1 MRAYVCV
8 LIGNENAIIPNA
20 EFEMKKQTKTALL
33 TLSITMVLLLS
44 IPSSVFIMD
53 AATGEVYSKSYY
65 AEWGKMYSKLRKNGN
80 KKIVLIG
87 NSAVAFG
94 VNSKLIQ
101 NELSIDGLD
110 YEVVNFGLYGAL
122 GTKFMLDFSI
132 NHLNKDDIAII
143 MPEEY
148 PQSMSLYENKT
159 EQWKAFEGARDA
171 YFEVPFQTKGTYING
186 YFEYVAGK
194 GSLVGKE
201 MVDGVYALSS
211 FDDNCDMSYERKDNQ
226 MLPYFHAVGNE
237 IVFDDSLLNPSFLS
251 YLNQY
256 AKKAKAKGAA
266 TYYLLAPMNERGIA
280 KGESVSSFYQSL
292 SEKLSF
298 PILGNPEDS
307 VMKANW
313 FYNSDFHLNSAGMQE
328 FSLRL
333 LSAIKNEFAISSPSS
348 TPHPEMPEL
357 PKTDDFIQGDDSD
370 EAFFT
375 YEEVEGGGYSVTSL
389 LDEERESLVLPSTH
403 LGKPVVG
410 FSASLFKNN
419 KVVKEITIQENVR
432 MILDYSFSGCSSL
445 RKVILTNP
453 KPSSLLVGFHLLDGA
468 ESLRFY
474 VPKEAHSS
482 YVLDYLWGRYAE
494 YLEAI

>member
-1 MRAYVCV
+1 
-8 LIGNENAIIPNA
+8 
-20 EFEMKKQTKTALL
+20 MKKQTKTALL
-33 TLSITMVLLLS
+33 TLSIAMVLLLS

-53 AATGEVYSKSYY
+53 AATGKVYSKSYY

-171 YFEVPFQTKGTYING
+171 YLEVPFQTKGTYING

-194 GSLVGKE
+194 GTLVGKE

-307 VMKANW
+307 VMEANW

-410 FSASLFKNN
+410 FSASLFQNN

-494 YLEAI
+494 YLETI

>member
-1 MRAYVCV
+1 
-8 LIGNENAIIPNA
+8 
-20 EFEMKKQTKTALL
+20 MKKQTKTALF
-33 TLSITMVLLLS
+33 TLSLAGVLLLS

-65 AEWGKMYSKLRKNGN
+65 AEWGKMYTKLRKKSK
-80 KKIVLIG
+80 KKIVFIG

-101 NELSIDGLD
+101 NELSIDNLD

-159 EQWKAFEGARDA
+159 EQWKAFEGIRDA
-171 YFEVPFQTKGTYING
+171 YFEVPYEKKGTYLSG
-186 YFEYVAGK
+186 YIEYVAGK

-251 YLNQY
+251 YLNEY

-280 KGESVSSFYQSL
+280 KGESVSSFYQAL

-307 VMKANW
+307 VMEPNW
-313 FYNSDFHLNSAGMQE
+313 FYNTDFHLNSVGMQE

-333 LSAIKNEFAISSPSS
+333 VSAIKNEFAISSPSS
-348 TPHPEMPEL
+348 IPHPEMPEL
-357 PKTDDFIQGDDSD
+357 PKTDGFIQGDDSD
-370 EAFFT
+370 EALFS
-375 YEEVEGGGYSVTSL
+375 YEEVEGGGYNVTAL
-389 LDEERESLVLPSTH
+389 LEEGKRRESLILPSSH
-403 LGKPVVG
+403 LGKPVLG
-410 FSASLFKNN
+410 FSINVFQGN
-419 KVVKEITIQENVR
+419 KTVKEITIQENVR

-453 KPSSLLVGFHLLDGA
+453 KPASLLVGFHLLDGT

-494 YLEAI
+494 YLETI

>member
-1 MRAYVCV
+1 
-8 LIGNENAIIPNA
+8 
-20 EFEMKKQTKTALL
+20 MKKQTKTALL

-194 GSLVGKE
+194 GTLVGKE

-256 AKKAKAKGAA
+256 AKKAKAKGAT

-307 VMKANW
+307 VMEANW

-410 FSASLFKNN
+410 FSASLFQNN

-494 YLEAI
+494 YLETI